1 MHHRGSCFVRFIV
14 FLLALG
20 AILSIG
26 RGLYRSGFEQGF
38 TQGMVFATTDG
49 EAVAGPRAVPPFY
62 GRPYAGGF
70 GPSFPGVGLLALAF
84 ITFAALMAMSALG
97 RHRRRWAHGGHPGGH
112 HGEWSGHGC
121 GGPRGRHH
129 KRHKRSDDIGP
140 EKQPEDIL

>member
-1 MHHRGSCFVRFIV
+1 MHHRGSCFVRFFV
-14 FLLALG
+14 FLLAVG

-49 EAVAGPRAVPPFY
+49 EAVAGPRSVPPFY
-62 GRPYAGGF
+62 GGPGPAGF
-70 GPSFPGVGLLALAF
+70 GPSFPGGGLLALAF

-97 RHRRRWAHGGHPGGH
+97 RRHRRRWAHSGHPAGP
-112 HGEWSGHGC
+112 GEWNARDCHG
-121 GGPRGRHH
+121 
-129 KRHKRSDDIGP
+129 RHKRNRDDIGP